1 MVWVGIPD
9 TWAPFGMQARVLL
22 VGGRD
27 TEEFQAKSRRILLG
41 MLEHIYLKPVNP
53 TP

>member
-22 VGGRD
+22 V
-27 TEEFQAKSRRILLG
+27 EEGTLKNFRRSQDV
-41 MLEHIYLKPVNP
+41 YY
-53 TP
+53 